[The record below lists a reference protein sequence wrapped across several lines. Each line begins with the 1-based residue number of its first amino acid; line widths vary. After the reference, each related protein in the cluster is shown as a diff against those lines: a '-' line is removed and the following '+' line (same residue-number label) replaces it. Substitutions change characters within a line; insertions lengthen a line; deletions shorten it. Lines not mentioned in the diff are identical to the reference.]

1 VNIPP
6 SKVMVS
12 SLDPS
17 PTSACHEI
25 LLDNG
30 LLYWNSTEAAKL
42 LMPTLEEANCLVA
55 IDNQI
60 AVL

>member
-1 VNIPP
+1 
-6 SKVMVS
+6 MVS